1 MTMAND
7 ERVTNESVGDALGID
22 QSYVSLIR
30 RGIRVPSRD
39 VVIALVEAYPEHDPA
54 ELLAAYT
61 SRDPAAFATC
71 FNRIVG
77 FPEIEVEQV
86 ESEPR

>member
-1 MTMAND
+1 MTMTNSD
-7 ERVTNESVGDALGID
+7 KVTNQSVGDRLGID

-39 VVIALVEAYPEHDPA
+39 VVVALVEAYNPDQA
-54 ELLAAYT
+54 QLMAAYT
-61 SRDPAAFATC
+61 SRDPVAFAVC

-77 FPEIEVEQV
+77 FPEIDVEQV

>member
-1 MTMAND
+1 MTISD
-7 ERVTNESVGDALGID
+7 RVTNQSVADKLGID

-39 VVIALVEAYPEHDPA
+39 VVVALVEAYDVDA
-54 ELLAAYT
+54 GMLLAAYT
-61 SRDPAAFATC
+61 SRDPAAFSAQ

-77 FPEIEVEQV
+77 FPEIEVTEDA
-86 ESEPR
+86 

>member
-1 MTMAND
+1 MTTD
-7 ERVTNESVGDALGID
+7 KVTNQSVADRLGID

-39 VVIALVEAYPEHDPA
+39 VVVALVEAYDVDPA
-54 ELLAAYT
+54 LLLAAYT
-61 SRDPAAFATC
+61 SRDPDAFSVQ

-77 FPEIEVEQV
+77 F
-86 ESEPR
+86 SETEGATA

>member
-1 MTMAND
+1 MTISD
-7 ERVTNESVGDALGID
+7 RVTNQSVADKLGID

-39 VVIALVEAYPEHDPA
+39 VVVALVEAYDVSDTDHAA

-61 SRDPAAFATC
+61 SRDPAAFATK

-77 FPEIEVEQV
+77 FPETEVTEDA
-86 ESEPR
+86 